1 MMQTAAT
8 TIDTI
13 EMLERLYGAPS
24 ERAVLKQ
31 MDRLDAHSRAFIEAS
46 PFVLLATCGPVTGV
60 DCSPRG
66 DQAGFVQVL
75 DERTLLIPDRRGNNR
90 VDSLRN
96 IVEQPAVGL
105 LFLVPGVDESFRVN
119 GQATISVDP
128 TLIDRFV
135 VLGQRPK
142 SVVIVTVQ
150 EAFMQCSRAILR
162 ADLWNPANRT
172 TREQLSS
179 PGTMLAAHTGGRVD
193 ADEYDAYVRDT
204 VPETLY

>member
-1 MMQTAAT
+1 MMQDAAT

-13 EMLERLYGAPS
+13 EGLERLYGAPS

-31 MDRLDAHSRAFIEAS
+31 MDHLDAHSRAFIEAS
-46 PFVLLATCGPVTGV
+46 PFVLLATSGPVTGV

-66 DQAGFVQVL
+66 DRAGFVQVV

-90 VDSLRN
+90 IDSLRN
-96 IVEQPAVGL
+96 MVEQPAVGL
-105 LFLVPGVDESFRVN
+105 LFLVPGVNESFRVN
-119 GQATISVDP
+119 GQATISIDP
-128 TLIDRFV
+128 TLINRFV
-135 VLGQRPK
+135 VSDQRPK
-142 SVVIVTVQ
+142 SVVVVTVQ

-193 ADEYDAYVRDT
+193 AKEYDAYVRDT